1 MSILTEGHSRAT
13 RLASNPP
20 SPEAPSGGAARPKPR
35 RGGRTRELQK
45 EAVRTRIVDAALAL
59 FQSKGFDQTTTR
71 QIAKKAKLAE
81 GTIFNYFETKEDI
94 ALHFFELEVDHA
106 IDVVRSDLRLRRAPL
121 EEKLFAL
128 VEAQLEFLAPYEKFI
143 GAAFVHALRPT
154 SKIAFSMQALDLRNR
169 YIAFVQELLRESRG
183 VPAGSL
189 LTWAAP
195 SVFWI
200 YYVGILLYWLNDA
213 SKGKQHTLALL
224 DRSLKLGVAMLRK
237 GSL

>member
-1 MSILTEGHSRAT
+1 MA
-13 RLASNPP
+13 ASTT
-20 SPEAPSGGAARPKPR
+20 
-35 RGGRTRELQK
+35 RTRTTKPGKRAQQK
-45 EAVRTRIVDAALAL
+45 EAVQSRIVDAALAL

-71 QIAKKAKLAE
+71 QIAQKAKLAE

-106 IDVVRSDLRLRRAPL
+106 INTVRTTARLKRAPL

-154 SKIAFSMQALDLRNR
+154 SRIAFSIRALDLRNR
-169 YIAFVQELLRESRG
+169 YLAFVQELIDDSDS
-183 VPAGSL
+183 VPAGSF
-189 LTWAAP
+189 LTLAAP

-200 YYVGILLYWLNDA
+200 YYVGILLYWLNDT
-213 SKGKQHTLALL
+213 SKAKQHTLALL
-224 DRSLKLGVAMLRK
+224 DRSLSFGVAMLRK

>member
-1 MSILTEGHSRAT
+1 MA
-13 RLASNPP
+13 ASTT
-20 SPEAPSGGAARPKPR
+20 
-35 RGGRTRELQK
+35 RTRKPPRTTKPGKRAQQK
-45 EAVRTRIVDAALAL
+45 EAVQSRIVDAALAL

-71 QIAKKAKLAE
+71 QIAQKAKLAE

-106 IDVVRSDLRLRRAPL
+106 INTVRTTARLKRAPL

-154 SKIAFSMQALDLRNR
+154 SRIAFSIRALDLRNR
-169 YIAFVQELLRESRG
+169 YLAFVQELIDDSDS
-183 VPAGSL
+183 VPAGSF
-189 LTWAAP
+189 LTLAAP

-200 YYVGILLYWLNDA
+200 YYVGMLLYWLNDT

-224 DRSLKLGVAMLRK
+224 DRSLNLGVAMLRK

>member
-1 MSILTEGHSRAT
+1 MPVARAT
-13 RLASNPP
+13 TRSRKKT
-20 SPEAPSGGAARPKPR
+20 STTGAKRGTKRP
-35 RGGRTRELQK
+35 RGTKRALQK
-45 EAVRTRIVDAALAL
+45 EAVRQRIVDAALAL

-71 QIAKKAKLAE
+71 QIAQKAKLAE

-94 ALHFFELEVDHA
+94 ALHFLELEVDHA
-106 IDVVRSDLRLRRAPL
+106 IATVRGNPRLRRAPV

-128 VEAQLEFLAPYEKFI
+128 VEAQLEFLAPHEKFI

-154 SKIAFSMQALDLRNR
+154 SKIAFSMQAIDLRNR
-169 YIAFVQELLRESRG
+169 YLAFVQELLQDSDEIPPGG
-183 VPAGSL
+183 VLA
-189 LTWAAP
+189 WALP

-224 DRSLKLGVAMLRK
+224 DRSLKLGLALLKK
-237 GSL
+237 GPV

>member
-1 MSILTEGHSRAT
+1 MPRSPAGTRSR
-13 RLASNPP
+13 RKVASRVAKRP
-20 SPEAPSGGAARPKPR
+20 AAR
-35 RGGRTRELQK
+35 GGGKRAQQK
-45 EAVRTRIVDAALAL
+45 EAVRARIVDAALAL
-59 FQSKGFDQTTTR
+59 FQSNGFDQTTTR
-71 QIAKKAKLAE
+71 QISQKAKLAE

-94 ALHFFELEVDHA
+94 ALHFLQLEVDHA
-106 IDVVRSDLRLRRAPL
+106 IATVRGTPRLRRAPL

-128 VEAQLEFLAPYEKFI
+128 VEAQLEFLAPHEKFI

-154 SKIAFSMQALDLRNR
+154 SRIAFSMQALDLRNR
-169 YIAFVQELLRESRG
+169 YLAFVQELIEESES

-200 YYVGILLYWLNDA
+200 FYVGILLYWLNDA
-213 SKGKQHTLALL
+213 SKAKQHTLALL
-224 DRSLKLGVAMLRK
+224 DRSLRFGVAMLRK